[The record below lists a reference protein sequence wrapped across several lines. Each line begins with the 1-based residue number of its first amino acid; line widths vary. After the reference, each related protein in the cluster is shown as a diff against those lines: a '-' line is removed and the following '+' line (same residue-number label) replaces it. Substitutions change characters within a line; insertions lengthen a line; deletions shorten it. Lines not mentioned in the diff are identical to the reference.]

1 MSFSE
6 LFRAKKV
13 NFRLSMIAGVVLV
26 NGCLSAQTPSFAGN
40 WQMDPAKS
48 QVSDGRVVSMAI
60 ASAGDKL
67 KVTATIRDKDGK
79 ETTSDFTCAPDG
91 KECAFNEGG
100 HKSKLSMW
108 FSGDA
113 LNLAKTDGPPG
124 DVVDMWK
131 LETSS
136 GGKVL
141 TLSLEHVDPNGP
153 KETLVFAKKET

>member
-1 MSFSE
+1 MSFDE

-13 NFRLSMIAGVVLV
+13 NL
-26 NGCLSAQTPSFAGN
+26 CLSAIAGMVLLSGSLSAQAPNFAGA
-40 WQMDPAKS
+40 WQMDAAKS
-48 QVSDGRVVSMAI
+48 QVSDGRLVSLVI
-60 ASAGDKL
+60 ESAGNKI
-67 KVTATIRDKDGK
+67 KVTATIRDKNGK

-91 KECAFNEGG
+91 KECDFNEGG

-124 DVVDMWK
+124 DLVDMWK

-141 TLSLEHVDPNGP
+141 TVSVEHVDPNGP
-153 KETLVFAKKET
+153 KETLVFEKKPT

>member
-1 MSFSE
+1 MSFDE

-13 NFRLSMIAGVVLV
+13 NLRLSVLAGVVLLS
-26 NGCLSAQTPSFAGN
+26 GSLSAQTPNFAGN

-48 QVSDGRVVSMAI
+48 QVSDGRLVLLI
-60 ASAGDKL
+60 IESAGNKF
-67 KVTATIRDKDGK
+67 KVSATIRDKGGK
-79 ETTSDFTCAPDG
+79 ETASDFICAPDG